1 MHRREFLLKGATA
14 GAGFLASTGLQ
25 GQEGSGSSNSGEV
38 VIISTWPF
46 GKDANQAALEILSS
60 GGSCLDAAEKGVMTA
75 EANPAIQSVGFG
87 GLPNRSGV
95 VELDAAI
102 QDGRSFESGAV
113 CALQGVRHPIQ
124 VARAVL
130 NHSPHLVIVGEG
142 AREFATARGFGVEE
156 TLSDKAKEAY
166 ERWVK
171 KNPGKDGPA
180 EGHDTLGL
188 VALDSTGHICA
199 ACTTSGMAWKHPGRV
214 GDSPLL
220 GHGLYADDQAGG
232 CVATGDGEEITRVCG
247 SFLVVEKMRQGATPE
262 EAISDTLD
270 RIAQRSPKGSNVHAS
285 FVAIRADGVS
295 GAGSMRQGFHQAVT
309 RSNETKVITVPAH
322 IESTRK

>member
-1 MHRREFLLKGATA
+1 MPERPASTRLESECRPIFQCERMPECIEENSSSKGLPRV
-14 GAGFLASTGLQ
+14 AGFLASTGLQ
-25 GQEGSGSSNSGEV
+25 GQEGSGSSNPGEV

-46 GKDANQAALEILSS
+46 GKDANLAALEILSS
-60 GGSCLDAAEKGVMTA
+60 GGSCLDAVEKGVMTA

-171 KNPGKDGPA
+171 KNPGKDGLQKVMTPWDSSPSTPPDIFVPHA
-180 EGHDTLGL
+180 PR
-188 VALDSTGHICA
+188 VAWHGNI
-199 ACTTSGMAWKHPGRV
+199 PGRV

-232 CVATGDGEEITRVCG
+232 CVATGDGEKSPAYVAAFWWSKKC
-247 SFLVVEKMRQGATPE
+247 
-262 EAISDTLD
+262 D
-270 RIAQRSPKGSNVHAS
+270 REP
-285 FVAIRADGVS
+285 
-295 GAGSMRQGFHQAVT
+295 
-309 RSNETKVITVPAH
+309 P
-322 IESTRK
+322 